1 MDIGNLVTVSILRS
15 GKFYAHENG
24 TAHGPF
30 ALSELATGWEFLTP
44 INASG
49 GTWHAIIK
57 RVDSEQS
64 EANANR
70 ALKDVAI
77 RELLTNLSIPT
88 LFSLWQDAA
97 MTDDR
102 LANMIEDEVAVSGTR
117 SAEELVAW
125 CNLWGETTQ

>member
-44 INASG
+44 ISVSG

-57 RVDSEQS
+57 RTPPKAGD
-64 EANANR
+64 A
-70 ALKDVAI
+70 ALVTGAI
-77 RELLTNLSIPT
+77 RGLLTNLSIPT